1 MKRWLATLW
10 SLIVA
15 RSKTIYGALTIVLGV
30 AVEHSAELQSLLSN
44 VGAKPWMVQAVGL
57 ALVVYGRVAVEQ
69 RTVRL

>member
-1 MKRWLATLW
+1 MKRWLTTLW

-15 RSKTIYGALTIVLGV
+15 RSRTIWGALTIVLGV
-30 AVEHSAELQSLLSN
+30 AVEHSAELQTLLGSI
-44 VGAKPWMVQAVGL
+44 GAKPWMVQAVGL

>member
-1 MKRWLATLW
+1 MRAWWKTFWALV
-10 SLIVA
+10 VA
-15 RSKTIYGALTIVLGV
+15 RSKTLMGAATVLLGV